1 MTARTAQMHD
11 SSEFEVIF
19 ADDRQGIFKAFS
31 ASSSNTY
38 VVHFD
43 PETNGA
49 TCDCPAGLL
58 GRYTC
63 WHLDLVEAAFKAEM
77 IRQEDEELYTRKAL
91 GLVPTEI
98 LVGISRDASKRLNT
112 SQTLTPS
119 ARHDAL
125 VIKVCRKIMYA
136 RTLQREEQTA

>member
-11 SSEFEVIF
+11 SSELEVIF

-31 ASSSNTY
+31 TSSTNTY
-38 VVHFD
+38 MVHFD

-58 GRYTC
+58 GRYSC
-63 WHLDLVEAAFKAEM
+63 WHLDHVESAFKAEM
-77 IRQEDEELYTRKAL
+77 LRQEVEEVSTRKAL
-91 GLVPTEI
+91 DLVPTET
-98 LVGISRDASKRLNT
+98 LVGISRGASERLNAF
-112 SQTLTPS
+112 QMKTLA

-125 VIKVCRKIMYA
+125 VVKVCRKIMYA
-136 RTLQREEQTA
+136 RTLQREEQMA